1 MWLIFRK
8 RGLQEV
14 ELEKDEKDSGETL
27 IPSTD
32 LPRAREK
39 GSNAPFSNRLLNAG
53 LLGPRI

>member
-1 MWLIFRK
+1 
-8 RGLQEV
+8 V